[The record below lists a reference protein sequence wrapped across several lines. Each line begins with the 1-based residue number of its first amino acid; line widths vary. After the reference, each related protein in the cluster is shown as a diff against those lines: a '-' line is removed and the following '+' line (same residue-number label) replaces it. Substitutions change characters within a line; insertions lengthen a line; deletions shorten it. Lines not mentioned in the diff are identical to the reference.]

1 MRNPKGL
8 LKPVPENGMQEV
20 VNAFTDQEDAD
31 TDGYGDAFRACREYL
46 EDHGQ
51 LELPDSE
58 CKTCGM
64 VLDHGLYICSDCH
77 VDVGG
82 A

>member
-20 VNAFTDQEDAD
+20 VDAFDGLEDA
-31 TDGYGDAFRACREYL
+31 TADGYGDVYMACRDYL

-51 LELPDSE
+51 LVLPDSE

-64 VLDHGLYICSDCH
+64 VLDHGLFICADCEKE
-77 VDVGG
+77 G
-82 A
+82 